1 MPGAHYGKGGGYMSK
16 PKKKAAKRTATSGTR
31 RTTRPTRRR

>member
-1 MPGAHYGKGGGYMSK
+1 MPGYGKSYGTMPK
-16 PKKKAAKRTATSGTR
+16 PKKKAAKRTSTSGTS